1 MATRDVRMPDGFII
15 TDVPD
20 EIKDSD
26 LIQAYQEKLSF
37 MEEIPTPIEEESPVI
52 PTSAEPESE
61 GTFAQDYA
69 RVITKT
75 ASSLATLPMKGIEMA
90 REMAGL
96 DTEVSKLYE
105 SRMTEAIASDVSAGV
120 SEVPVN
126 KIISSDGKVLDTET
140 TGGAVFSAVPYLAGG
155 VGAMSTKVVQ
165 ALPRIVQGLASGV
178 AVDQILYN
186 GEDNLANVLD
196 DAGLVEAEGA
206 VRDIVDFLS
215 AEKDDTVLEKR
226 VKLIAD
232 GVVLG
237 GAFEV
242 LFGGI
247 AAAAK
252 AAKTKFNKV
261 ISALDNDEKAE
272 LVVDYLKQARE
283 TVDYRAAPDP
293 VEFSETA
300 EGIAQ
305 VAQQNSSGI
314 RRFMQQVFTSRG
326 YFTPKAYNAFNDAQ
340 YAQRQVVAQAESI
353 SNRLQQA
360 IRNIGDE
367 VDSSE
372 LVERINKALAGEE
385 LEVPLPANI
394 AKEVEQARELIDEM
408 SGRIINS
415 SIPNDEFKEVISE
428 NAGSYLRRSYRLFED
443 TGYKPSAN
451 IRSNAQDYI
460 ANVILRKKKDIS
472 FEDAFDEADGII
484 SSILRETDDQ
494 EAAFEYFEGLR
505 RVNTEILQGRKDIPE
520 PIRALMGEITEP
532 AENIV
537 LTVSKMARLV
547 ETNKFFESIDK
558 LGSGNYIYNSSRI
571 KDGIRYTE
579 KIEGTNSVLDGK
591 FTTPEILKA
600 LKEKESMMFDTGAS
614 GPLMDMYRNFLTM
627 KGGAQMAKTI
637 YSHVTHLRNI
647 MGGAQFGVANG
658 TNPFGRDGAF
668 ALSTL
673 KNRISQGGNEFLDE
687 LYQKY
692 LRLGIIN
699 TNVRVNEFRSL
710 LDTGFESK
718 TDTLARS
725 LSEKLKGYGLSAEAQ
740 KLPEEIY
747 MAVDDF
753 YKITNFEYELDIL
766 KQAFPDE
773 AVDVLEA
780 RAADIVQN
788 TFPNYDRVPK
798 GIKALKYLPIGNF
811 VSFPAEIWRT
821 SANIIKQAASEITSG
836 NDTLRARGVKRLA
849 GFSATMAGWEAIAT
863 STANLV
869 GLTTDEAEAAQQL
882 SETPW
887 SRSPRNF
894 VRIDGKLYAND
905 TQFINSYSAV
915 STPFINAIKSVQD
928 GSVRGGKL
936 DKLLGDAIFE
946 ASQAFFAPYVEES
959 IFTKVLTDVG
969 IAYASDSGRTPD
981 GRVIFTPG
989 LTFVEK
995 ATYATAHVAQAFE
1008 PGSIKSLRD
1017 LANAA
1022 IETPNK
1028 RTGRPKDWQAE
1039 LLTNLTGV
1047 RFNEVSPEDSLM
1059 YAVSNYKYQL
1069 RNIISS
1075 RAEYGMGPTYVE
1087 MRYNQRQK
1095 KRYEYQQD
1103 LYTKYSA
1110 ARQLMGDSKAIQ
1122 ILLESGLSQEEVYF
1136 LIANTFRPEEPG
1148 LSSVSDIFQKL
1159 PENKRREGQ
1168 ESVSRMYLDTSN
1180 YYRTPLIRPVE
1191 EPKVER
1197 ERRAKGGEVFVPQAP
1212 TEPDERI
1219 DKMTGLPY
1227 NIQAGGAFIDEED
1240 PEKRRM
1246 ANGGLVHP
1254 ENKKFFEDF
1263 HNRVVSEGRELVE
1276 DDKTTTMRIMG
1287 VGIGGKEYLIPSY
1300 DPDTK
1305 RVLSMDE
1312 AVEKYMPLIQEGKLK
1327 GYNTPQEAE
1336 ADRRMFY
1343 PEIVGR
1349 TKKFQGG
1356 IAQMLGIDPQDLEW
1370 AKSLG
1375 KKFGEAEELDGRGD
1389 AARHL
1394 ALGWLAK
1401 KSNYPSL
1408 TKFAINAREALD
1420 LDFKGGPMDVE
1431 NNKRGFALP
1440 AETREE
1446 AERQIMEAID
1456 TKAARFYTPSE
1467 SRQMRGYAEG
1477 GKVEDE
1483 EDGFFD
1489 ALSSAI
1495 TEKLFGNS
1503 NIREEF
1509 RGVPSMANVPGGFN
1523 PQAEGEVNFEPIETA
1538 ANATVDYVQGLG
1550 EDFNSEFERNK
1561 QLSES
1566 GEISD
1571 TERYFNNTMAVV
1583 GTPAKLA
1590 QDFSESVMFPYMD
1603 DKWAEFKEKRNQT
1616 NELYE
1621 KGEITEAERGA
1632 RLAAADI
1639 SLVTAPI
1646 ADLVGGVAEYIP
1658 YLDEAAQAISETEAA
1673 QGLSAWAKEN
1683 PRSAENMLAIVEI
1696 LGVVPAFKV
1705 IERGINRTASSVDTN
1720 IEGFYG
1726 ATATALSKILLA
1738 GEAFG
1743 KRVPGAVVEA
1753 LGPGYS
1759 AVRRVTGLSPAKI
1772 STAVKALS
1780 KKSKLKFG
1788 DALAEILT
1796 GRYIG
1801 LQSGEKIGLIHD
1813 RNPLVM
1819 VHEYG
1824 YDDAFNDASFKRNVF
1839 ASIEDGGNVK
1849 KAVPE
1854 QVQEDAIEHLFKA
1867 WEVKKPDETFIVYKR
1882 PDGPQNL
1889 GAEIFTTGWEQGA
1902 KKLKPLLAPPKGG
1915 RGGAQKKMLDF
1926 YNQQRKKNG
1935 QAPVDSLESIPPEV
1949 LKAYLKKE
1957 KVNFVEGPDDYIYI
1971 KESYV
1976 SSVAKEIGGVN
1987 VFSAVNTRT
1996 GDVFSMLSD
2005 KHDIFKDID
2014 PIRGRSLLTV
2024 QPMISK
2030 NFKTGLIGGFRR
2042 RDFVAEAQEAKKLF
2056 QEVYNLAVQRGG
2068 KKAGEAFEE
2077 KYFKGMN
2084 KELDKIINKDPTKY
2098 ESALNDVVPATIK
2111 ILEYIKDNP
2120 EIIVQDYKDVARRA
2134 ATSTAAVPFFVGD
2147 QED

>member
-1 MATRDVRMPDGFII
+1 MPDGHVI
-15 TDVPD
+15 TDVPEDVTDDEVVAKYRGKRLLED
-20 EIKDSD
+20 EIPKAFEDTRPEPPAAT
-26 LIQAYQEKLSF
+26 Q
-37 MEEIPTPIEEESPVI
+37 PPEESF
-52 PTSAEPESE
+52 
-61 GTFAQDYA
+61 GQDYA
-69 RVITKT
+69 RVITRTGASMANLPLELIKLGREAAGMET
-75 ASSLATLPMKGIEMA
+75 AALEASQRRMTRAVAEDVSQG
-90 REMAGL
+90 
-96 DTEVSKLYE
+96 VSK
-105 SRMTEAIASDVSAGV
+105 
-120 SEVPVN
+120 VPVEQ
-126 KIISSDGKVLDTET
+126 IITAEDKVKTPET
-140 TGGAVFSAVPYLAGG
+140 VGGLVFSAAPYLVGG
-155 VGAMSTKVVQ
+155 AASMSTKVIK
-165 ALPRIVQGLASGV
+165 ALPRLVQGIASGV
-178 AVDQILYN
+178 AVDQILYD

-196 DAGLVEAEGA
+196 DAGLVQAEGMA
-206 VRDIVDFLS
+206 KDLVDFF
-215 AEKDDTVLEKR
+215 AVKEDDDTLER
-226 VKLIAD
+226 RAKLIAE

-242 LFGGI
+242 ILGGS
-247 AAAAK
+247 AAALKAAK
-252 AAKTKFNKV
+252 AKFGKGLN
-261 ISALDNDEKAE
+261 ALNTDEKSE
-272 LVVDYLKQARE
+272 LVVDYLKEARE
-283 TVDYRAAPDP
+283 TVQYRAVPEP
-293 VEFSETA
+293 VEFNETA
-300 EGIAQ
+300 EGVAQ
-305 VAQQNSSGI
+305 IAQQNSSGV
-314 RRFMQQVFTSRG
+314 RRFMQQVFSSRG

-340 YAQRQVVAQAESI
+340 YAQRQVVAQAENI
-353 SNRLQQA
+353 ANRLQQT
-360 IRNIGDE
+360 IRSIGDE

-372 LVERINKALAGEE
+372 LVERINKALVGEE

-460 ANVILRKKKDIS
+460 ANIILGKKKDIS
-472 FEDAFDEADGII
+472 FEDAFDEAKDVVE
-484 SSILRETDDQ
+484 SILGETKDQ
-494 EAAFEYFEGLR
+494 EKVFEYFQGLR

-547 ETNKFFESIDK
+547 ETNKFFEAVDK
-558 LGSGNYIYNSSRI
+558 LGAGNYIFDSSRSRN
-571 KDGIRYTE
+571 GVNYT
-579 KIEGTNSVLDGK
+579 IEITGTNSILDGK
-591 FTTPEILKA
+591 FTTPEMFTA
-600 LKEKESMMFDTGAS
+600 LQEKESMLMDGMS
-614 GPLMDMYRNFLTM
+614 GPLAALYRNFLTL
-627 KGGAQMAKTI
+627 KGGAQMVKTV
-637 YSHVTHLRNI
+637 YSHVTHLRNVL
-647 MGGAQFGVANG
+647 GGAQFGMANG
-658 TNPFGRDGAF
+658 TNPFGREGART
-668 ALSTL
+668 LSVL
-673 KNRISQGGNEFLDE
+673 KNRISQGGDEALDE

-699 TNVRVNEFRSL
+699 TNVRVNEFRAL
-710 LDTGFESK
+710 LDTGFETK
-718 TDTLARS
+718 TDTFARKV
-725 LSEKLKGYGLSAEAQ
+725 SERLQGYGLSAEAQ

-753 YKITNFEYELDIL
+753 YKVTNFEYELDVL
-766 KQAFPDE
+766 KKAFPDE
-773 AVDVLEA
+773 SVEVLEA

-798 GIKALKYLPIGNF
+798 GIKAVRYLPLGNF
-811 VSFPAEIWRT
+811 ASFPTEIWRT
-821 SANIIKQAASEITSG
+821 SANILKQASAEINSGSEV
-836 NDTLRARGVKRLA
+836 LKARGIRRMA
-849 GFSATMAGWEAIAT
+849 GYGATMVGWGGIAEGSAQFAGLLPEEA
-863 STANLV
+863 
-869 GLTTDEAEAAQQL
+869 GAAQYI
-882 SETPW
+882 SETPY
-887 SRSPRNF
+887 SRAPRNF

-905 TQFINSYSAV
+905 TQFINSYSAI
-915 STPFINAIKSVQD
+915 STPFVNAYKAIQD
-928 GSVRGGKL
+928 GTLRGEEL
-936 DKLLGDAIFE
+936 DRVLAEAIFE
-946 ASQAFFAPYVEES
+946 GGSALLAPYIEES
-959 IFTKVLTDVG
+959 IFTEAITDVKF
-969 IAYASDSGRTPD
+969 AAESPSGRTAK
-981 GRVIFTPG
+981 GKQLFTPG
-989 LTFVEK
+989 MERTEMAVNGL
-995 ATYATAHVAQAFE
+995 AHVALAFE
-1008 PGSIKSLRD
+1008 PGTIKSLRD
-1017 LANAA
+1017 LAGAA
-1022 IETPNK
+1022 LEVPNK
-1028 RTGRPKDWQAE
+1028 NTGQPKDLRAE
-1039 LLTNLTGV
+1039 LFTNLTGV
-1047 RFNEVSPEDSLM
+1047 RFTELNPADALM
-1059 YAVSNYKYQL
+1059 YSLKDYNYKVQNVV
-1069 RNIISS
+1069 RPQ
-1075 RAEYGMGPTYVE
+1075 AKYGMAASKVE
-1087 MRYNQRQK
+1087 ARYEQRQRK
-1095 KRYEYQQD
+1095 LYEYQQD
-1103 LYTKYSA
+1103 LYTKYIA
-1110 ARQLMGDSKAIQ
+1110 AERLLGREEAEKILIDNGMSKEQ
-1122 ILLESGLSQEEVYF
+1122 VGF
-1136 LIANTFRPEEPG
+1136 LVSNTFRPERPSMNLMIDMFE
-1148 LSSVSDIFQKL
+1148 KL
-1159 PENKRREGQ
+1159 PAEEQVRNRDAIASMFNQYSEF
-1168 ESVSRMYLDTSN
+1168 
-1180 YYRTPLIRPVE
+1180 YRTPLIRPVE
-1191 EPKVER
+1191 QPAEADMQR
-1197 ERRAKGGEVFVPQAP
+1197 LRRAKGGEVFVPQAP

-1227 NIQAGGAFIDEED
+1227 NIQAGSAFIDEED
-1240 PEKRRM
+1240 PEKRM
-1246 ANGGLVHP
+1246 A
-1254 ENKKFFEDF
+1254 F
-1263 HNRVVSEGRELVE
+1263 
-1276 DDKTTTMRIMG
+1276 M
-1287 VGIGGKEYLIPSY
+1287 
-1300 DPDTK
+1300 
-1305 RVLSMDE
+1305 
-1312 AVEKYMPLIQEGKLK
+1312 
-1327 GYNTPQEAE
+1327 
-1336 ADRRMFY
+1336 
-1343 PEIVGR
+1343 
-1349 TKKFQGG
+1349 QGG

-1375 KKFGEAEELDGRGD
+1375 KKFGQAEELDGRGD

-1603 DKWAEFKEKRNQT
+1603 DKWAEFKEKRDRT

-1621 KGEITEAERGA
+1621 KGEITEGERGA

-1673 QGLSAWAKEN
+1673 EGLTQWAKEN
-1683 PRSAENMLAIVEI
+1683 PRSAENILAIVEI

-1772 STAVKALS
+1772 STAVAALGAKTKHKA
-1780 KKSKLKFG
+1780 G
-1788 DALAEILT
+1788 NALAEILT

-1801 LQSGEKIGLIHD
+1801 LQSREKTGLIHD

-1839 ASIEDGGNVK
+1839 ASIEEGGNVN

-1882 PDGPQNL
+1882 PDGPQKL
-1889 GAEIFTTGWEQGA
+1889 GDEVFSSSYEQGA
-1902 KKLKPLLAPPKGG
+1902 KKLKSLLAPATGG
-1915 RGGAQKKMLDF
+1915 RGGAQKKMLTF

-1935 QAPVDSLESIPPEV
+1935 QEPVDSIDSMPPEV

-1976 SSVAKEIGGVN
+1976 SGAKEIGGVN

-1996 GDVFSMLSD
+1996 GDVFSMVSD

-2030 NFKTGLIGGFRR
+2030 NFKTGLIGGFKR

-2084 KELDKIINKDPTKY
+2084 KELDKIINKDPKKY
-2098 ESALNDVVPATIK
+2098 EGALNDVVPATIK

-2134 ATSTAAVPFFVGD
+2134 ATSTAAFPFFVGD